1 MNRIR
6 QALAE
11 QRPSFGAWAVF
22 PASLTAEFMGGAGFD
37 WVIVDAQ
44 HGGLVVGDLV
54 PIIQALQLG
63 GTPAVV
69 RVPWTDPPTIMRVLD
84 FGASAVLVPMVN
96 SAQDAAAAAAAMRY
110 PPDGIRSYGQT
121 RPRYASTAEANAD
134 VVLLVM
140 IETVEALEHVDE
152 IASTP
157 GVDGLFVGPVDLGLS
172 LGFPLDFTG
181 SAAGVVEATDR
192 VVAAA
197 ARAGK
202 FAGSVSSGPEQ
213 AEDLVRRGVAFVTL
227 GADVGYLRAGIAR
240 DRAAMESL
248 RSVPVGASRG

>member
-6 QALAE
+6 QALSE
-11 QRPSFGAWAVF
+11 RRPSFGAWSTL
-22 PASLTAEFMGGAGFD
+22 PGSLAAEFMGGAGFD
-37 WVIVDAQ
+37 WVIIDAQ
-44 HGGLVVGDLV
+44 HGAPAVGDLV
-54 PIIQALQLG
+54 PMIQALQLG

-69 RVPWTDPPTIMRVLD
+69 RVPWTDQPTIMRVLD
-84 FGASAVLVPMVN
+84 YGAAGVLVPMVN
-96 SAQDAAAAAAAMRY
+96 TAAEAATAAAAMRY

-140 IETVEALEHVDE
+140 IETVEALANVDE
-152 IASTP
+152 IAATP

-172 LGFPLDFTG
+172 LGLPLDFTG
-181 SAAGVVEATDR
+181 SAPAVVAGTDR

-202 FAGSVSSGPEQ
+202 FAGCVSSGPDQ
-213 AEDLVRRGVAFVTL
+213 AAELVRRGVRFVTL

-240 DRAAMESL
+240 DKAAAETLRA
-248 RSVPVGASRG
+248 GK

>member
-6 QALAE
+6 QALSE
-11 QRPSFGAWAVF
+11 QRPSFGAWSTL
-22 PASLTAEFMGGAGFD
+22 PGSLAAEFMGGAGFD
-37 WVIVDAQ
+37 WVIIDAQ
-44 HGGLVVGDLV
+44 HGGPAVGDLV
-54 PIIQALQLG
+54 PMIQALQLG

-69 RVPWTDPPTIMRVLD
+69 RVPWTDQPTIMRVLD
-84 FGASAVLVPMVN
+84 YGAAGVLVPMVN
-96 SAQDAAAAAAAMRY
+96 TAAEAAAAAAAMRY

-140 IETVEALEHVDE
+140 IETVEALDNVDQ
-152 IASTP
+152 IAATP

-172 LGFPLDFTG
+172 LGLPLDFTG
-181 SAAGVVEATDR
+181 SAAAVVAGTDR

-197 ARAGK
+197 TSAGK
-202 FAGSVSSGPEQ
+202 FAGCVSSGAEQ
-213 AEDLVRRGVAFVTL
+213 AADLVRRGVMFVTL

-240 DRAAMESL
+240 DKAAAETLRAK
-248 RSVPVGASRG
+248 G